1 MKNEQYGNG
10 YKIVAILLQMV
21 FLIIVIVIFSLMV
34 SLYKRS
40 MPGFFDI
47 GNHGNDKRADG
58 IYSVKRPRGKK

>member
-47 GNHGNDKRADG
+47 GNHSFFNSSFTL
-58 IYSVKRPRGKK
+58 YSSALFCLK